1 MSYYNNANDP
11 NKQPQGYWD
20 QGAAARAQEQKTF
33 DYWNGTLFKV
43 GQTKKS

>member
-1 MSYYNNANDP
+1 MSNDSNWGQPAN
-11 NKQPQGYWD
+11 QPQGYWD